1 MNWFLGGSYPGVGKT
16 HAVSSY
22 KGHEILFVPPF
33 NTLAQETKDVK
44 GHDACTVHKLLG
56 IFGDGQQYAKV
67 QRTNIEKYDCICFD
81 EVLLNPPFILQKKA
95 EN

>member
-1 MNWFLGGSYPGVGKT
+1 MNWFLGGPYPGVGKT

-44 GHDACTVHKLLG
+44 GHDATVHKLLG
-56 IFGDGQQYAKV
+56 IFNDVSNMLKYSKLIS
-67 QRTNIEKYDCICFD
+67 TNMTVFVSMKFFST
-81 EVLLNPPFILQKKA
+81 LLLFCKK
-95 EN
+95 